1 MKWSLK
7 TLLFLLML
15 VSVFLAWKYN
25 QRNRILSATKKIQDC
40 GGEIYY
46 RWQQPAVRSMFTS
59 VIPYYAL
66 RSQAVKFTGGSK
78 STSFVNVNIGF
89 DVPLE
94 VNVLIAGGK
103 SPDSIWQRLF
113 SNTEV
118 MVDAVRIDESKVDQ
132 EFVEALCDLDGLKL
146 IQVERNK
153 QYFQVIAS
161 DPVSFQVSEERR
173 AKSLEKLDEPFRA
186 AKQLIHC
193 KLPIEVIDGLSERW
207 PD

>member
-1 MKWSLK
+1 
-7 TLLFLLML
+7 
-15 VSVFLAWKYN
+15 
-25 QRNRILSATKKIQDC
+25 
-40 GGEIYY
+40 
-46 RWQQPAVRSMFTS
+46 MFTS